1 MLKPTEK
8 IKQLSKLVEE
18 VAPYVESQAEKKQE
32 VFNKRSD
39 DWQWSEKGMDTQ
51 EDINNLTEL
60 QQSLDDLRW
69 KLTETYEL

>member
-51 EDINNLTEL
+51 EDINNLIEL

>member
-32 VFNKRSD
+32 AFNKRSD

-51 EDINNLTEL
+51 EDINNLIEL